1 MLDAASAAIEAGTRL
16 QRSDLDDDLVAAM
29 GFVKLM
35 EIVGEAASGMTVEV
49 RSGHPEF
56 PWAKVVGMRH
66 RLVHAYYDINL
77 DVVWDTLSEDLPV
90 RVAGIRRILKL
101 VSRPD

>member
-29 GFVKLM
+29 GFVKSM

-49 RSGHPEF
+49 RSRHPEV

-66 RLVHAYYDINL
+66 PLVHAYYGINL

-90 RVAGIRRILKL
+90 WIAGIRRILEL